1 MNCKKVIDAALSRL
15 DSLTGYNNELEGKL
29 TERNS
34 EIKKLRG
41 RIDGILKKQ
50 NLTAA
55 EKKEAEKLI
64 AELNEK
70 ITDMEQE
77 VERLKQEHSI
87 EY

>member
-1 MNCKKVIDAALSRL
+1 LDKSYSAALGRL

-41 RIDGILKKQ
+41 RIDGLIKKQ

-64 AELNEK
+64 A
-70 ITDMEQE
+70 
-77 VERLKQEHSI
+77 
-87 EY
+87 